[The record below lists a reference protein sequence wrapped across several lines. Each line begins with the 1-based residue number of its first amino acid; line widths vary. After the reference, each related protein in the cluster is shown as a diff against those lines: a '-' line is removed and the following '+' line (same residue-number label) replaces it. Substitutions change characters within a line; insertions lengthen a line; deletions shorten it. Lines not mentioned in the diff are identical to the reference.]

1 MLSSNSLL
9 LTFYFVIIDIF
20 FVLST
25 VLFVVVVYCVLKK
38 SKTMGSYKYYMLYTT
53 ISSYA
58 FDIVVGIWKPIP
70 LFPIPALA
78 SEQFFRDYGSIAGYI
93 LFTVCLVAVTHYTL
107 ALAMAVTYRYAQ
119 VGGRFSSLQDNDLYR
134 FFLVGYKNL
143 SMSRVCLLLFS
154 SHYMYITIW
163 YWCCLRYLSA

>member
-1 MLSSNSLL
+1 MLSPNSLL
-9 LTFYFVIIDIF
+9 LTFNYVIIDIF

-53 ISSYA
+53 IASYA
-58 FDIVVGIWKPIP
+58 FDIVIGIWKPIP

-78 SEQFFRDYGSIAGYI
+78 SEQFFRDYGSIAGYN
-93 LFTVCLVAVTHYTL
+93 LFTVCLVAVAHYSL

-119 VGGRFSSLQDNDLYR
+119 VGG
-134 FFLVGYKNL
+134 
-143 SMSRVCLLLFS
+143 
-154 SHYMYITIW
+154 
-163 YWCCLRYLSA
+163 